1 MKESKLYCLVMAGGQ
16 GTRFWPS
23 SVTKKPKQYL
33 PLVSDKSLLEE
44 TLVRFD
50 DLVGPEDRYVIT
62 VKAQEQLVKDSA
74 GERIG
79 KNGIIFEPSGRN
91 TGPCI
96 LLSLA
101 NLVANGA
108 SESDVVAIVPSD
120 HVILNHQ
127 GFKDTLKKA
136 AELSVGLSKIV
147 TIGIKPNFPHTGFG
161 YIHRGEEVRDSS
173 FDVKEFKEKPDLE
186 TAKNYVASGEY
197 FWNAGMFVGTID
209 RLLKEFESCAPE
221 MFSHYNDLKENANN
235 FEKTG
240 EIYEKIPKDS
250 IDYAIMEK
258 SKEVMTIPAE
268 FDWNDLGSWDALE
281 TVLEKENDNYT
292 GQAKGTFFQD
302 AKDNIVFAPGKFVS
316 LIDVNGLVVVSTEDN
331 VLVVPKEK
339 AQEVK
344 KAVEYLKTTD
354 FGKEHL

>member
-1 MKESKLYCLVMAGGQ
+1 MAGGQ

-23 SVTKKPKQYL
+23 SVSKKPKQYL
-33 PLVSDKSLLEE
+33 PLISDKSLLEE
-44 TLVRFD
+44 TLIRFD
-50 DLVGPEDRYVIT
+50 GLVGAEDRYVIT
-62 VKAQEQLVKDSA
+62 VKAQEELVKESA
-74 GERIG
+74 GDRIG
-79 KNGIIFEPSGRN
+79 NDGIIFEPSGRN

-101 NLVANGA
+101 HLMAKGA
-108 SESDVVAIVPSD
+108 SATDVVAIVPSD

-136 AELSVGLSKIV
+136 SELAVGLSKIV

-173 FDVKEFKEKPDLE
+173 YDVKEFKEKPDLE

-197 FWNAGMFVGTID
+197 FWNAGMFVGTIE
-209 RLLKEFESCAPE
+209 RLLKEFEACAPE
-221 MFSHYNDLKENANN
+221 MYGHYEDLKNNAAD
-235 FEKTG
+235 FSKTG

-281 TVLEKENDNYT
+281 SVLEKKDDNYT
-292 GQAKGTFFQD
+292 AQAKATFFQD

-316 LIDVNGLVVVSTEDN
+316 LVDVEGLVVVSAEDN
-331 VLVVPKEK
+331 ILVVPKEK

-344 KAVEYLKTTD
+344 KVVEHLKTQD
-354 FGKEHL
+354 FGKDHL

>member
-1 MKESKLYCLVMAGGQ
+1 MAGGQ

-23 SVTKKPKQYL
+23 SVSKKPKQYL
-33 PLVSDKSLLEE
+33 PLISDKPLLEE
-44 TLVRFD
+44 TLLRFD
-50 DLVGPEDRYVIT
+50 ELVGAQDRYVIT
-62 VKAQEQLVKDSA
+62 VKAQEQLVKESA
-74 GERIG
+74 GSRIG
-79 KNGIIFEPSGRN
+79 SEGIIFEPSGRN

-101 NLVANGA
+101 SLMANGA
-108 SESDVVAIVPSD
+108 KESDVVAIVPSD
-120 HVILNHQ
+120 HVILNHN
-127 GFKDTLKKA
+127 GFRDTIKKA
-136 AELSVGLSKIV
+136 AEFSVGLSKIV
-147 TIGIKPNFPHTGFG
+147 IIGIKPNFPNTGFG
-161 YIHRGEEVRDSS
+161 YIHRGEEIRDGS
-173 FDVKEFKEKPDLE
+173 FNVKAFKEKPDTE

-197 FWNAGMFVGTID
+197 FWNAGMFVGTIE

-221 MFSHYNDLKENANN
+221 MFSHYEDLKNNAND

-240 EIYEKIPKDS
+240 EIYDRIPKDS

-258 SKEVMTIPAE
+258 SKEVMVVPAE

-281 TVLEKENDNYT
+281 SVLDKKDENFT

-302 AKDNIVFAPGKFVS
+302 AKDNIVFAPDKFVS
-316 LIDVNGLVVVSTEDN
+316 LIDVNGLVVVVAEDN

-344 KAVEYLKTTD
+344 KAVEFLKTQD
-354 FGKEHL
+354 FGKDHL